1 MPVGRL
7 SVAAWGLVVH
17 DPGMTNEWHFL
28 TIAEAAPLIRA
39 GKLSPVALTRAFLD
53 RIHAL
58 DGALH
63 AYILV
68 LDDLAM
74 ADARRAEAEIAA
86 GGWKGPLHG
95 IPIGLKDI
103 YNTAGIATTGHS
115 ALFKDHVPN
124 EDAVTVQRLRAA
136 GAVILGKLST
146 HEFAT
151 GGPSFDLPWPPARNP
166 WNLDHQPG
174 GSSSGSAA
182 AVAAG
187 LCMAAMGTDTGGS
200 IRSPAAWCGLA
211 GFKPSYGRVS
221 RRGILPLSFTL
232 DHAGP
237 LCWTTQDC
245 ALMMQAL
252 AGHDPL
258 DPGSADIAAPDFAAA
273 LAGDVKGLQIGVI
286 RHFFETDLKAE
297 ADVVLAL
304 EAALDVFGSL
314 GASVA
319 DVTLSPLGH
328 YNKVTTL
335 ISRSEAYAIHE
346 RYLTTTPELYGE
358 LGRRRLAAGAFVRA
372 SDYVNALRHRTRL
385 VAEMTAALQECDVLM
400 LPTKHQV
407 APRFRT
413 EPAVREPSYTQPFNV
428 TGFPALSVCS
438 GFSSMGLPLSLQIV
452 GRPFADAAVLK
463 VGHVFEQATRHRMTR
478 PAFAKG

>member
-1 MPVGRL
+1 MIMGQDL
-7 SVAAWGLVVH
+7 
-17 DPGMTNEWHFL
+17 HFL
-28 TIAEAAPLIRA
+28 TIAEASRLIQA
-39 GKLSPVALTRAFLD
+39 GTLSPVELTKAYLD
-53 RIHAL
+53 RIHQL

-86 GGWKGPLHG
+86 GDWKGPLHG

-136 GAVILGKLST
+136 GAVILGKLAT

-232 DHAGP
+232 DHSGP
-237 LCWTTQDC
+237 MCWTSEDC
-245 ALMMQAL
+245 ALMMQEL
-252 AGHDPL
+252 AGHDAL
-258 DPGSADIAAPDFAAA
+258 DAGSADRAVPDFAAG
-273 LAGDVKGLQIGVI
+273 LRGDVKGLRIGVI
-286 RHFFETDLKAE
+286 RHFFETDLPAE
-297 ADVVLAL
+297 ADVV
-304 EAALDVFGSL
+304 AALDSALDTLRSL
-314 GASVA
+314 GARVG
-319 DVTLSPLGH
+319 DVTLSPLSH

-346 RYLTTTPELYGE
+346 RYLTTTPDLYGA

-385 VAEMTAALQECDVLM
+385 VAEMSAAMQDCDLLV

-407 APRFRT
+407 APRFRL
-413 EPAVREPSYTQPFNV
+413 EPAVREPSFTQPFNV

-438 GFSSMGLPLSLQIV
+438 GFSADGLPLSLQMV
-452 GRPFADAAVLK
+452 GRPFEDALVLK
-463 VGHVFEQATRHRMTR
+463 AGNAFETATAFRATR
-478 PAFAKG
+478 PAFATIRAAAAQ

>member
-1 MPVGRL
+1 MSQEPY
-7 SVAAWGLVVH
+7 
-17 DPGMTNEWHFL
+17 FL
-28 TIAEAAPLIRA
+28 TIAEASALIRA
-39 GKLSPVALTRAFLD
+39 KKLSPVELTRAYLD
-53 RIHAL
+53 RVAKL
-58 DGALH
+58 DGELH

-68 LDDLAM
+68 LPEQAI
-74 ADARRAEAEIAA
+74 ADARRAESEIAA
-86 GGWKGPLHG
+86 GDWRGNLHG

-115 ALFKDHVPN
+115 ALFKNHVPA
-124 EDAVTVQRLRAA
+124 EDAVTVQKLRGA
-136 GAVILGKLST
+136 GAVVLGKLAT

-166 WNLDHQPG
+166 WNVAHQPG
-174 GSSSGSAA
+174 GSSSGSGA

-200 IRSPAAWCGLA
+200 IRSPSAWCGIA
-211 GFKPSYGRVS
+211 GFKPTYGRVS

-237 LCWTTQDC
+237 MCWTTEDC

-258 DPGSADIAAPDFAAA
+258 DPGSADLPVPDFSAA
-273 LAGDVKGLQIGVI
+273 LTGDVKALRIGVI

-297 ADVVLAL
+297 PDVAAAL
-304 EAALDVFGSL
+304 EQALDVFRGL
-314 GASVA
+314 GASVR
-319 DVTLSPLGH
+319 DIKLSPLDH
-328 YNKVTTL
+328 YNKVTSL

-372 SDYVNALRHRTRL
+372 SDYVNALRHRARL
-385 VAEMTAALQECDVLM
+385 TAEMDAAMVDCDVLM
-400 LPTKHQV
+400 LPTKHQT
-407 APRFRT
+407 APRFRN
-413 EPAVREPSYTQPFNV
+413 EPAVREPSFTQPFNV
-428 TGFPALSVCS
+428 TGRPALSVCS
-438 GFSSMGLPLSLQIV
+438 GFSAAGLPLSLQIV
-452 GRPFADAAVLK
+452 GKPFDDATVLK
-463 VGHVFEQATRHRMTR
+463 VGDAFEKATTFRKIR
-478 PAFAKG
+478 PNLGEAIAAAAQ

>member
-1 MPVGRL
+1 
-7 SVAAWGLVVH
+7 
-17 DPGMTNEWHFL
+17 MTMTQDLHFL
-28 TIAEAAPLIRA
+28 TITQASVLIRT
-39 GKLSPVALTRAFLD
+39 GNLSPVELTKAYLD
-53 RIHAL
+53 RIHRL
-58 DGALH
+58 DGELH

-68 LDDLAM
+68 LGETAM
-74 ADARRAEAEIAA
+74 DEARRAEAEIA
-86 GGWKGPLHG
+86 GGDWKGPLHG

-124 EDAVTVQRLRAA
+124 EDAVTVQRLRKA
-136 GAVILGKLST
+136 GAVILGKLAT

-237 LCWTTQDC
+237 LCWTTEDC

-252 AGHDPL
+252 AGHDAL
-258 DPGSADIAAPDFAAA
+258 DPGSADKAVPDFASG
-273 LAGDVKGLQIGVI
+273 LRGDVKGLRVGVI

-297 ADVVLAL
+297 DDVVAGLESAL
-304 EAALDVFGSL
+304 NTLRAL
-314 GASVA
+314 GAAVT
-319 DVTLSPLGH
+319 DVTLSPLSH
-328 YNKVTTL
+328 YNKVTSL

-385 VAEMTAALQECDVLM
+385 VAEMTAAMQDHDVLM

-407 APRFRT
+407 APPFRL
-413 EPAVREPSYTQPFNV
+413 EPAVREPSFTQPFNV

-438 GFSSMGLPLSLQIV
+438 GFSANGLPLSLQIV
-452 GRPFADAAVLK
+452 GRPFEDAQVLST
-463 VGHVFEQATRHRMTR
+463 GDAFEKATMFRAAR
-478 PAFAKG
+478 PAFAAALASAAQ

>member
-1 MPVGRL
+1 
-7 SVAAWGLVVH
+7 
-17 DPGMTNEWHFL
+17 MTQDLHFL
-28 TIAEAAPLIRA
+28 TITQASVLIRT
-39 GKLSPVALTRAFLD
+39 GKLSPVELTKAYLD
-53 RIHAL
+53 RIHRL
-58 DGALH
+58 DGELH

-68 LDDLAM
+68 LGKTAM
-74 ADARRAEAEIAA
+74 DEARRAEAEIA
-86 GGWKGPLHG
+86 GGDWKGPLHG

-124 EDAVTVQRLRAA
+124 EDAVTVQRLRKA
-136 GAVILGKLST
+136 GAVILGKLAT

-237 LCWTTQDC
+237 LCWTTEDC

-252 AGHDPL
+252 AGHDAL
-258 DPGSADIAAPDFAAA
+258 DPGSADKAVPDFASG
-273 LAGDVKGLQIGVI
+273 LRGDVKGLRVGVI

-297 ADVVLAL
+297 DDVVAGLESAL
-304 EAALDVFGSL
+304 NTLRAL
-314 GASVA
+314 GAAVT
-319 DVTLSPLGH
+319 DVTLSPLSH
-328 YNKVTTL
+328 YNKVTSL

-385 VAEMTAALQECDVLM
+385 VAEMTAAMQDHDVLM

-407 APRFRT
+407 APPFRL
-413 EPAVREPSYTQPFNV
+413 EPAVREPSFTQPFNV

-438 GFSSMGLPLSLQIV
+438 GFSANGLPLSLQIV
-452 GRPFADAAVLK
+452 GRPFEDAQVLST
-463 VGHVFEQATRHRMTR
+463 GDAFEKATMFRAAR
-478 PAFAKG
+478 PAFAAALASAAQ